1 MPEAKERVICIAEDR
16 LSCETAVR
24 LLLMSLHRHCGD
36 QRVELFYPP
45 ANRVFRAWLERFPAV
60 NLNATPVPGAWGWN
74 VKPQAILTL
83 FERGY
88 GDVLWIDSDILITR
102 NFENDFRDLPPAV
115 MVLTEE
121 ALSGAHG
128 DTDGLRARLWGLRV
142 GRSLPFTVNTGVL
155 RATRSHADLLRRWV
169 SLLEDE
175 RYRAAQRRNWF
186 ERPPHLLGDQ
196 DVLTALLASEEYA
209 TIPIRFLRR
218 GKNII
223 QFVPPRGYT
232 VRERFYNIVH
242 DMPPFV
248 HSQGVKPWL
257 RDGGAKSKRWSQ
269 FLDSLYV
276 QLSPYTMAAREY
288 QHGLPDT
295 GWMNAKSLLGKIL
308 RVCGFYYPPLTGL
321 PLAVAVDT
329 LSFTKRILLPRRVG
343 RSLHVE
349 PMPGGEAKQSP

>member
-1 MPEAKERVICIAEDR
+1 MTGMPVICIAEDR
-16 LSCETAVR
+16 LSCEPAVR

-36 QRVELFYPP
+36 QRVELFFPP
-45 ANRVFRAWLERFPAV
+45 ANRAFRSWLAQFPAV

-88 GDVLWIDSDILITR
+88 DEVLWIDSDILVTR
-102 NFENDFRDLPPAV
+102 NFEKDFRDLPPRV

-128 DTDGLRARLWGLRV
+128 DPDGLRARLWGLRV

-155 RATRSHADLLRRWV
+155 RATTSHADLLRRWV

-175 RYRAAQRRNWF
+175 RYRAAQRMNWF

-196 DVLTALLASEEYA
+196 DVLTALLASEEYV
-209 TIPIRFLRR
+209 TIPIQFLRR

-232 VRERFYNIVH
+232 LSERWYSILH
-242 DMPPFV
+242 EMPPFI

-257 RDGGAKSKRWSQ
+257 RDQGAQSRRWYQ
-269 FLDSLYV
+269 FFDSLYV
-276 QLSPYTMAAREY
+276 QLSPYTIAAREY
-288 QHGLPDT
+288 RQGLADT
-295 GWMNAKSLLGKIL
+295 RWMNANSLLGRVL
-308 RVCGFYYPPLTGL
+308 RVCGLYYPPLTGL

-329 LSFTKRILLPRRVG
+329 LSFTKRILRVKRLG

-349 PMPGGEAKQSP
+349 PVPRREAQQSP

>member
-1 MPEAKERVICIAEDR
+1 MATAMPVICIAEDR
-16 LSCETAVR
+16 LSCETSVR
-24 LLLMSLHRHCGD
+24 LLLMSLHRHCGNPK
-36 QRVELFYPP
+36 VELFYPP
-45 ANRVFRAWLERFPAV
+45 ANTAFRSWLEQFPAV

-74 VKPQAILTL
+74 VKPQAILRL

-102 NFENDFRDLPPAV
+102 NFEKDFRDLPPTV
-115 MVLTEE
+115 LVLTEE

-128 DTDGLRARLWGLRV
+128 DPDALRARLWGLSV

-155 RATRSHADLLRRWV
+155 RATTSHANLLQRWI
-169 SLLEDE
+169 SFLEDE
-175 RYRAAQRRNWF
+175 RYRAAQRKDWS

-209 TIPIRFLRR
+209 TIPLQFLRR

-232 VRERFYNIVH
+232 FSERWYNIVH
-242 DMPPFV
+242 GMPPFT

-257 RDGGAKSKRWSQ
+257 RDRGPKSRGWHQ
-269 FLDSLYV
+269 FFDSLYV
-276 QLSPYTMAAREY
+276 QLSPYTIAARKY
-288 QHGLPDT
+288 RHGLADT
-295 GWMNAKSLLGKIL
+295 AWMSANSLLGKVL
-308 RVCGFYYPPLTGL
+308 RVCGLYYPPLTGL

-329 LSFTKRILLPRRVG
+329 LSFAKRILLAKRVG

-349 PMPGGEAKQSP
+349 PMPGGEAKQRP